1 LSAGVVAAL
10 AAEARTLGPSVK
22 RGDGLSILSDGTL
35 VAVSGIG
42 AAAAARAALALVD
55 AGATR
60 LVSWGMAGGLD
71 PALPAGTICIPGS
84 VTARD
89 GTRFGTDP
97 HWRELVGAVILR
109 GRAVVGRTL
118 LTNPLA
124 IEDVAGKAAAFRDT
138 GADVVDMESLGV
150 AQVAVSRGLPFLVV
164 RVVVDTAAD
173 RLPEAVLAASSGGE
187 VRIARLLQELLRRPG
202 DLLPLLRLARR
213 YRAAMRALVA
223 VARTGALAPTFATP
237 SASRIA

>member
-1 LSAGVVAAL
+1 
-10 AAEARTLGPSVK
+10 
-22 RGDGLSILSDGTL
+22 
-35 VAVSGIG
+35 
-42 AAAAARAALALVD
+42 
-55 AGATR
+55 
-60 LVSWGMAGGLD
+60 M
-71 PALPAGTICIPGS
+71 
-84 VTARD
+84 
-89 GTRFGTDP
+89 
-97 HWRELVGAVILR
+97 
-109 GRAVVGRTL
+109 VGRTL